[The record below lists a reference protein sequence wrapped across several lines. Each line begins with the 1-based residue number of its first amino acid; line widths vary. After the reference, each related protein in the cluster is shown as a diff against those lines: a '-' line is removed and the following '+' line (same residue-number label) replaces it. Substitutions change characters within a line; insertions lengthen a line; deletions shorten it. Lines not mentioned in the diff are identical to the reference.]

1 MSVETERS
9 GRVCPHCA
17 SPIPAEA
24 PGQLCARCLLHAAAT
39 ETDAIPSKQRPSPP
53 SIAEVAAAFPDFE
66 VLSLAG
72 VGGMGFVYRVRNRT
86 DGRESA
92 LKLLPADLAATPAFV
107 ERFEREARTLARL
120 HHPNIV
126 AVHGFGRTADFCYL
140 LMEFIDGA
148 NLRQAMRSSR
158 FNPAETLALVP
169 QLCDALQ
176 YAHSQGVLHR
186 DIKPENILLD
196 PRGVPKVADFGIA
209 KLLGDH
215 ASPDH
220 LTLTQTGQR
229 VGTPHYMAP
238 EQIERPDSV
247 DHRADI
253 YSLGVV
259 LYELLTGELPL
270 GRFPAPS
277 LKAALDARIDDIVF
291 RALSKERELRQQ
303 SASQVRHEVESLES
317 KPPTPPPASPARAAA
332 CYVTTPAHLR
342 SLKGH
347 FHAFPHDGSLRLEA
361 GQLVFT
367 SPEQTWTIALDRI
380 TGLSLGKLPWFVSP
394 GIEYVAVRFVMDGN
408 EQCLL
413 LTPHESNR
421 RLAPAQGLAQ
431 EWETAIRDAVA
442 AAGLPEVPAIDRAQL
457 GEGPRQK
464 LRSLALALVFPAI
477 GVTAVAYADHRANA
491 ALHGGG
497 LQSMAI
503 IIASGLVGCVLLVM
517 LTMLLVKV
525 IHYFRSKSQGHRRV
539 LRSILVWNVLPLI
552 LALLPYLFFKSKPM
566 ASPHDPTVSA
576 GTQLRLLF
584 RLIDAAS
591 NRLGVLPP
599 SLQAFGETAIDP
611 GSGVIFSYTGH
622 EAEPSSQV
630 LAFSEPFRGTDLRA
644 VLFRDGSVQH
654 LQDGAFWQVY
664 HGDLPEVGRTFP
676 PDAPAAEIDRVL
688 AQGRTLARQGNPP
701 ALHVLPGSMAEVF
714 WMAAH
719 EVSSAG
725 KPHMA
730 LQLLDSVGWSD
741 AGSAQGGGDPFE
753 LEFAFAGHRYRMSRA
768 GVLGVRI
775 MLAAHAGDLARL
787 QQAQALLRNEA
798 EPDPREDRVLRL
810 FERSQPAD
818 APDAAEIVE
827 VRLGELLRAVPS
839 QMVRANVLRRSPG
852 NPTANASSETFLPWT
867 PRL

>member
-1 MSVETERS
+1 M
-9 GRVCPHCA
+9 
-17 SPIPAEA
+17 
-24 PGQLCARCLLHAAAT
+24 
-39 ETDAIPSKQRPSPP
+39 
-53 SIAEVAAAFPDFE
+53 
-66 VLSLAG
+66 
-72 VGGMGFVYRVRNRT
+72 
-86 DGRESA
+86 
-92 LKLLPADLAATPAFV
+92 
-107 ERFEREARTLARL
+107 
-120 HHPNIV
+120 
-126 AVHGFGRTADFCYL
+126 AVHGFGRAAGFCYL

-176 YAHSQGVLHR
+176 YAHSQDVLHR

-196 PRGVPKVADFGIA
+196 PRGIPKIADFGIA
-209 KLLGDH
+209 KLLGDP

-317 KPPTPPPASPARAAA
+317 TPPTPPPASPSRTSA
-332 CYVTTPAHLR
+332 CCVTTPAHLQ
-342 SLKGH
+342 SWKGH
-347 FHAFPHDGSLRLEA
+347 FHAFPHHGSLRLEA
-361 GQLVFT
+361 GQLVFA
-367 SPEQTWTIALDRI
+367 SPNQCWTVTLDRI
-380 TGLSLGKLPWFVSP
+380 TGLSLGQLPWFVNP
-394 GIEYVAVRFVMDGN
+394 GIEYVAVRFVMAGN

-421 RLAPAQGLAQ
+421 GLAQ
-431 EWETAIRDAVA
+431 ARGLAKEWETAIRDAVA
-442 AAGLPEVPAIDRAQL
+442 AAGLPEVPAIDRARL
-457 GEGPRQK
+457 GEGPRQR
-464 LRSLALALVFPAI
+464 LRTLALALVFPAI
-477 GVTAVAYADHRANA
+477 GVTAVAYANHRATA
-491 ALHGGG
+491 DIPGGE

-503 IIASGLVGCVLLVM
+503 IIASGLVGFVLLM
-517 LTMLLVKV
+517 LLVGLLVKV
-525 IHYFRSKSQGHRRV
+525 LHYFRSRSKGQRRV

-566 ASPHDPTVSA
+566 ASPHDPEVSA

-584 RLIDAAS
+584 RLINTAS
-591 NRLGVLPP
+591 NRVGVLPP

-654 LQDGAFWQVY
+654 LHDGAFWQVY
-664 HGDLPEVGRTFP
+664 RGDPITEVGRTLP
-676 PDAPAAEIDRVL
+676 PDAFAAEIDRVL
-688 AQGRTLARQGNPP
+688 AQGRTVARQGNPP
-701 ALHVLPGSMAEVF
+701 ALLVLPVSMAEVF

-719 EVSSAG
+719 EASAEG

-730 LQLLDSVGWSD
+730 LQIMDAVGWDD
-741 AGSAQGGGDPFE
+741 AGMALGGGGPFE
-753 LEFAFAGHRYRMSRA
+753 VEFAFAGHRYRMSRA
-768 GVLGVRI
+768 GVIGVRI
-775 MLAAHAGDLARL
+775 MLAAHAGDVARL
-787 QQAQALLRNEA
+787 QRAQSLLRNEA

-810 FERSQPAD
+810 FERSRPGD
-818 APDAAEIVE
+818 APDAAEIFE

-839 QMVRANVLRRSPG
+839 QQVRAHVLRRIPG